1 MNRNRLFSL
10 VLILLLCGLAACE
23 ANVPIPVPDPDE
35 VELAPEVVDLNEG
48 GNGSA
53 ILNIK
58 HGIESDAWGY
68 VNIIESFTIL
78 IERDPDEPRGESMI
92 WGEAEGLQELSI
104 TAPTYGGGSH
114 TSTMQA
120 PVSFTVEGTFYPY
133 PRCAFELQ
141 ITEYLALSEVTT
153 MENSVLGTIPFG
165 PDGAGEDIVTFLP
178 KITLSGPEYF
188 DASLPAL
195 VVSIETV
202 VLDGD
207 SGCMFSN

>member
-1 MNRNRLFSL
+1 MNRNRYFSL
-10 VLILLLCGLAACE
+10 ILILLLCGLAACE

-58 HGIESDAWGY
+58 HGIEGDPWGFI
-68 VNIIESFTIL
+68 NINESFTIL

-92 WGEAEGLQELSI
+92 WGEAEGLMEFSL
-104 TAPTYGGGSH
+104 TAPIYGGGSQ
-114 TSTMQA
+114 TSTGQV
-120 PVSFTVEGTFYPY
+120 PVSLTVEGAFYPY

-141 ITEYLALSEVTT
+141 ITEYLAFSEVTS
-153 MENSVLGTIPFG
+153 MENTLLGTIPTG
-165 PDGAGEDIVTFLP
+165 PDGFGDDSVTFLP

-188 DASLPAL
+188 DASLPTL